1 MRTRNWLPLGVSLAL
16 LACGPALAAK
26 TYKWV
31 DENGKVH
38 FSDRVPP
45 EAAKQAREEVNSE
58 GVTVRQ
64 IERQK
69 TPEEVAAERKLAQEA
84 AAAQRRADEERRAH
98 LALVNSYASETDL
111 VRNYEQNMEL
121 IEQQIISTNAD
132 IDVRQKN
139 LDQLVA
145 RAAQSEQAGRPVED
159 VIAKLIKSEQAEIAK
174 QKAFLES
181 KEKDK
186 VAAKSDFDA
195 RLAKYREAVA
205 KSKGEAAAGNGKP
218 TPGGQP

>member
-1 MRTRNWLPLGVSLAL
+1 MRARKLWLWTAGLVLASASPVL
-16 LACGPALAAK
+16 LAK

-58 GVTVRQ
+58 GVTVKQ
-64 IERQK
+64 VARQK
-69 TPEEVAAERKLAQEA
+69 TTEEVAAERKAAQDA
-84 AAAQRRADEERRAH
+84 LAAQRKADEERRAN
-98 LALVNSYASETDL
+98 LALVNSYASESDL

-145 RAAQSEQAGRPVED
+145 RAAQSEQAGKPVED
-159 VIAKLIKSEQAEIAK
+159 VISKLIKSEQSEIAK

-186 VAAKSDFDA
+186 VAAKTDFDA

-205 KSKGEAAAGNGKP
+205 KSKGDAPPAAGKP
-218 TPGGQP
+218 APGGQP